1 MKEMT
6 LLCTLKTVS
15 EHHFP
20 QRLWD
25 KALIQVVLW
34 DNLICVF
41 PWESWKSQL
50 VVSEQADPSAF
61 TDKQSLF
68 LKFMQKYCNPRANGC
83 WKKKQL
89 RFFNTNSML
98 KYGGKVYI
106 CVIKIKQIGKIR
118 SALGLDG
125 KKPRL
130 YVSKNQS
137 LATT

>member
-1 MKEMT
+1 
-6 LLCTLKTVS
+6 
-15 EHHFP
+15 
-20 QRLWD
+20 
-25 KALIQVVLW
+25 
-34 DNLICVF
+34 
-41 PWESWKSQL
+41 
-50 VVSEQADPSAF
+50 
-61 TDKQSLF
+61 
-68 LKFMQKYCNPRANGC
+68 
-83 WKKKQL
+83 
-89 RFFNTNSML
+89 ML